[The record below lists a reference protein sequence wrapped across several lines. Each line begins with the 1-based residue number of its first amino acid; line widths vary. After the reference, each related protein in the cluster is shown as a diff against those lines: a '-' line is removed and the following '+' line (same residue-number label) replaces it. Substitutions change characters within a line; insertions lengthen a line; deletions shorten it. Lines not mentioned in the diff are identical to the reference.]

1 MVEDVWGQQEKS
13 RERKSV
19 GVEQGLAGV
28 FSMLGVDYLLNWKGV
43 ITKFCKEIFT

>member
-13 RERKSV
+13 RERKGV

-28 FSMLGVDYLLNWKGV
+28 FSMLGVHHFLDWKGV
-43 ITKFCKEIFT
+43 ITRFS